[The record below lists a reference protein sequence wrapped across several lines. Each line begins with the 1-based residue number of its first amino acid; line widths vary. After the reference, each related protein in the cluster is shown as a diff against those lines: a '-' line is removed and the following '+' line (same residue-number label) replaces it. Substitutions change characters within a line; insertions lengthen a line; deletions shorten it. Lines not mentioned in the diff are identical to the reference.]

1 MYVCL
6 SLCFLSYP
14 TLFQS
19 NSLSCCDMWMFEQ
32 SRFVSFSPCPTPEN
46 GRMHEIECLQL
57 PIPINDIVHTWKLK
71 VGFIR
76 FIKRCWEV
84 TGVMGGENSDQKLS
98 VLTICNS
105 QIFGSANITIT
116 PYQLCYKLVRER
128 SQGPLLLGLV
138 RNPMECYNS

>member
-1 MYVCL
+1 
-6 SLCFLSYP
+6 
-14 TLFQS
+14 
-19 NSLSCCDMWMFEQ
+19 
-32 SRFVSFSPCPTPEN
+32 
-46 GRMHEIECLQL
+46 
-57 PIPINDIVHTWKLK
+57 
-71 VGFIR
+71 
-76 FIKRCWEV
+76 
-84 TGVMGGENSDQKLS
+84 MGGENSDQKLS